1 MTLLSVRGMSAGYGP
16 VNVLRDISLD
26 IEKGGVVAVLG
37 ANGAGKTT
45 LLRALSG
52 LLPGCRGEITFD
64 GVSVVGMRPERVARL
79 GLSHVPEGRGTFPDL
94 TVEENL
100 SVGALLNRDRAA
112 ARKEIDRIYELFPVL
127 GERRRQP
134 AGLLSGGEQ
143 QMLALGRA
151 LVGGPRMLLLD
162 EPSMGL
168 APMVVRQIF
177 DALRTVVTEEG
188 LTCLLVEQNASMALS
203 MAGYAYILTVG
214 SVTAEGTAA
223 DLADDEVIRKAY
235 LAL

>member
-1 MTLLSVRGMSAGYGP
+1 MTLLSVRAMTAGYGP
-16 VNVLRDISLD
+16 VDVLRDVSL
-26 IEKGGVVAVLG
+26 EVERGGVVAVLG
-37 ANGAGKTT
+37 SNGAGKTT

-52 LLPGCRGEITFD
+52 LLPDCRGEITFD
-64 GVSVVGMRPERVARL
+64 GTPLRGMRAERIARL
-79 GLSHVPEGRGTFPDL
+79 GLVHVPEGRGTFPDL

-100 SVGALLNRDRAA
+100 AVGACLNGDRSA
-112 ARKEIDRIYELFPVL
+112 ARRETGRVYELFPVL
-127 GERRRQP
+127 KERRRQP

-151 LVGGPRMLLLD
+151 LAGGPRMLLLD

-168 APMVVRQIF
+168 APLVVRQIF
-177 DALRTVVTEEG
+177 DALRAVVTEEG

-214 SVTAEGTAA
+214 AVTAQGPAA
-223 DLADDEVIRKAY
+223 DLADDETVRKAY

>member
-1 MTLLSVRGMSAGYGP
+1 MSYLSVCGLTAGYGP
-16 VNVLRDISLD
+16 VRVLREVSLD
-26 IEKGGVVAVLG
+26 VERGAVVAVLG

-64 GVSVVGMRPERVARL
+64 GTSLIGRRPERIARL
-79 GLSHVPEGRGTFPDL
+79 GLSHVPEGRGTFPEL

-100 SVGALLNRDRAA
+100 AVGALLSPDRAA
-112 ARKEIDRIYELFPVL
+112 VRKDTDRMYELFPPL
-127 GERRRQP
+127 AERRRQP

-143 QMLALGRA
+143 QMLALARA
-151 LVGGPRMLLLD
+151 LLSKPRLLLLD

-177 DALRTVVTEEG
+177 EVLRVVADDG
-188 LTCLLVEQNASMALS
+188 LTCLLVEQNARLALE
-203 MAGYAYILTVG
+203 MAGYAYVLTVG
-214 SVTAEGTAA
+214 SITAEGPAA
-223 DLADDEVIRKAY
+223 ELAGDETIRKAY

>member
-1 MTLLSVRGMSAGYGP
+1 MSLLSVRAMTAGYGQ
-16 VNVLRDISLD
+16 VDVLRDSTLD
-26 IEKGGVVAVLG
+26 IDQGSVVAVLG
-37 ANGAGKTT
+37 SNGAGKTT

-52 LLPGCRGEITFD
+52 MLPGTRGEITFD
-64 GVSVVGMRPERVARL
+64 GVPVAGKRPEHVAKL
-79 GLSHVPEGRGTFPDL
+79 GLCHVPEGRGTFPDL

-100 SVGALLNRDRAA
+100 AVGAMLNKDRAA
-112 ARKEIDRIYELFPVL
+112 ARKETDRIYELFPVL
-127 GERRRQP
+127 KERRRQA

-151 LVGGPRMLLLD
+151 LVGAPRMLLLD

-214 SVTAEGTAA
+214 SITAEGTAA
-223 DLADDEVIRKAY
+223 ELADDEIIRKAY